1 MPGLA
6 AAVAKALVMLGVRAV
21 VDTAEGPPAQQARQG
36 LRVLG
41 RGHGHRGVPAR
52 VLRRPRHLNAQ
63 ASRGPKAF
71 GGEVVY
77 HCRHGFTKIGEAD
90 AA

>member
-6 AAVAKALVMLGVRAV
+6 AAVAKALVMLGVRAA

-41 RGHGHRGVPAR
+41 RGHGHRGVPAC
-52 VLRRPRHLNAQ
+52 VLRYGA
-63 ASRGPKAF
+63 RG
-71 GGEVVY
+71 
-77 HCRHGFTKIGEAD
+77 T
-90 AA
+90 